1 MILAGLRSRC
11 TMPWLS
17 GHIEAALELFKQL
30 MDTLA
35 DLHSRGIVHRD
46 LKPANIILT
55 LKDGTIKVIDFG
67 LSRMESGSHSPK
79 RSRVPPTEV
88 PTPKAIVGTPGYA
101 PPEHCITDEAAWG
114 RSPSSSSRDLQD
126 VAPSADVF

>member
-35 DLHSRGIVHRD
+35 DLHSHGIVHRD

-55 LKDGTIKVIDFG
+55 LEDGTIKVIDFG
-67 LSRMESGSHSPK
+67 LSRMESVVKQSPRK
-79 RSRVPPTEV
+79 GSRVPPREV
-88 PTPKAIVGTPGYA
+88 PSPKAIVGTPGY
-101 PPEHCITDEAAWG
+101 
-114 RSPSSSSRDLQD
+114 
-126 VAPSADVF
+126 